1 MEPWQKWTVVG
12 VASAG
17 AYWYYSRHSK
27 PKRPFGR
34 SASVSAQGQGYTTPL
49 RDDTKGGRRRKNTS
63 GTLDQ
68 ANSDAAE
75 VSSASLT
82 TNGKG
87 KAKKRKGESKQP
99 SQTVMSS
106 SLEFAENTSSALEG
120 PNDADNDDSMDTK
133 AFAKHLSDLKTGTAL
148 KPPART
154 GVIKRTKKQGKAEEV
169 PLGPSNSGVDATTS
183 DIGSQ
188 NMSTTSS
195 TTGADADDDLSPS
208 TSPAFGAA
216 WSHEGP
222 GDVSDML
229 EAPATGPSVL
239 RLTAPSQPQRV
250 IQPRPPKQVDYPETK
265 KQRQHKKKNEEQKAA
280 REQAEKERRILL
292 EKQLRTAR
300 EAEGRPAKN
309 GLGPSNPP
317 SNSAWL
323 NPAIEQAA
331 ASGPP
336 ATTNGT
342 PLLDTFDETTKPGM
356 KDAGGESARAFWAED
371 LPSEEEQLRILNE
384 MNGNSEWN
392 TVEKGRKKKA
402 RAPAM
407 NGEVPGSESSDAGS
421 ALSYNPNGSAAK
433 YNPNLPYALTGH
445 PNDSDWAVV

>member
-12 VASAG
+12 VAGAG

-49 RDDTKGGRRRKNTS
+49 RDDSKGGRRRKNTPGS
-63 GTLDQ
+63 LAQ

-75 VSSASLT
+75 ASSASLT
-82 TNGKG
+82 TNGKE
-87 KAKKRKGESKQP
+87 KTKKRKSEQKQV
-99 SQTVMSS
+99 SQTPKGS
-106 SLEFAENTSSALEG
+106 SLEVAGNTSSAMEG
-120 PNDADNDDSMDTK
+120 ADDDDDEDKTDIK

-148 KPPART
+148 KPPA
-154 GVIKRTKKQGKAEEV
+154 GSGESKRTKKQGKAEDV
-169 PLGPSNSGVDATTS
+169 ALAPSSSGVGATAS
-183 DIGSQ
+183 GLGSQ
-188 NMSTTSS
+188 NISTNSS

-208 TSPAFGAA
+208 TSPAFGATR
-216 WSHEGP
+216 SHVGP

-229 EAPATGPSVL
+229 EAPASGPSVL
-239 RLTAPSQPQRV
+239 RLTAPTQPQRV
-250 IQPRPPKQVDYPETK
+250 SQPRPPKPVEFPETK

-280 REQAEKERRILL
+280 REQAEKERRVLL

-309 GLGPSNPP
+309 GLGLSKPP
-317 SNSAWL
+317 SNSAWSEPATEKIAASES
-323 NPAIEQAA
+323 PAI
-331 ASGPP
+331 
-336 ATTNGT
+336 TNGT
-342 PLLDTFDETTKPGM
+342 PLLDTFDETSKQSTR
-356 KDAGGESARAFWAED
+356 DAGGASAKASWAED

-392 TVEKGRKKKA
+392 TVGKGRKKKA
-402 RAPAM
+402 RAPAT
-407 NGEVPGSESSDAGS
+407 NGDVPGSESSDAGS

>member
-34 SASVSAQGQGYTTPL
+34 AASVSAQGQGYSTPL
-49 RDDTKGGRRRKNTS
+49 RDDSKGGRRRKNTS
-63 GTLDQ
+63 GTSEQ

-75 VSSASLT
+75 VSSASLI

-87 KAKKRKGESKQP
+87 KTKKKQGEPKQFG
-99 SQTVMSS
+99 QTTMSS
-106 SLEFAENTSSALEG
+106 SVEVAENTSSAIEVGDEG
-120 PNDADNDDSMDTK
+120 DDDGIMDVK

-148 KPPART
+148 KPPARS
-154 GVIKRTKKQGKAEEV
+154 GEAKRTKRQGKAEEV
-169 PLGPSNSGVDATTS
+169 PLGPSNSRAGATTS
-183 DIGSQ
+183 GIGSQ
-188 NMSTTSS
+188 SMSTTSS

-208 TSPAFGAA
+208 TSPAFGATR
-216 WSHEGP
+216 SHGGP

-229 EAPATGPSVL
+229 EAPASGPSVL
-239 RLTAPSQPQRV
+239 RLTAPSQPQRTN
-250 IQPRPPKQVDYPETK
+250 QPRPPKPTQFEETK
-265 KQRQHKKKNEEQKAA
+265 KQRQHRKKNEEAKAA
-280 REQAEKERRILL
+280 REQAEKERRVLL

-309 GLGPSNPP
+309 GLAPSKPP
-317 SNSAWL
+317 STSAW
-323 NPAIEQAA
+323 
-331 ASGPP
+331 SKP
-336 ATTNGT
+336 ATEPTATSGSAALVNGAS
-342 PLLDTFDETTKPGM
+342 LLDTFDENAKPGTSN
-356 KDAGGESARAFWAED
+356 AGGASTKASWAED

-384 MNGNSEWN
+384 MNGKSEWN

-402 RAPAM
+402 KAPST
-407 NGEVPGSESSDAGS
+407 NGDVPGSESSDAGS
-421 ALSYNPNGSAAK
+421 APK

>member
-34 SASVSAQGQGYTTPL
+34 ATSVSALGQGYSTPL
-49 RDDTKGGRRRKNTS
+49 RDDSKGGRRRKTTAGTS
-63 GTLDQ
+63 EQ
-68 ANSDAAE
+68 ANSDGAE
-75 VSSASLT
+75 VSSTSLT

-87 KAKKRKGESKQP
+87 KTKKNKGEPNQF
-99 SQTVMSS
+99 SQTAMSS
-106 SLEFAENTSSALEG
+106 SVEIADNTSSAVEVGDEG
-120 PNDADNDDSMDTK
+120 DDDGSMDIK
-133 AFAKHLSDLKTGTAL
+133 AFAKQLSDLKTGTAL
-148 KPPART
+148 KPAARS
-154 GVIKRTKKQGKAEEV
+154 GKAKRTKKQGKAEEV
-169 PLGPSNSGVDATTS
+169 PLGPSNSRVGTTAS
-183 DIGSQ
+183 GMGSQ
-188 NMSTTSS
+188 SMSTTSS

-208 TSPAFGAA
+208 TSPTFGATR
-216 WSHEGP
+216 SYGGP

-229 EAPATGPSVL
+229 ETPATGPSVI
-239 RLTAPSQPQRV
+239 RLTAPLQPQHTSQPRS
-250 IQPRPPKQVDYPETK
+250 PKPAQFEETK
-265 KQRQHKKKNEEQKAA
+265 KQRQHRKKYEEKKAA
-280 REQAEKERRILL
+280 REQAEKERRVLL

-309 GLGPSNPP
+309 GVAPSKPP
-317 SNSAWL
+317 SNSAW
-323 NPAIEQAA
+323 
-331 ASGPP
+331 SKP
-336 ATTNGT
+336 ATEQTTTSGSPALTNGT
-342 PLLDTFDETTKPGM
+342 PLLDTFDDNVKPSTN
-356 KDAGGESARAFWAED
+356 DAGDASAKATWAED

-402 RAPAM
+402 KVPAT
-407 NGEVPGSESSDAGS
+407 NGDVPGSESSDAGS
-421 ALSYNPNGSAAK
+421 ALK